1 MVPEIDVWRVAE
13 RLLELHGPDASIHAA
28 LRANE
33 LHSLGDF
40 EGQVTWVRI
49 LRAVAA
55 LLSADSRGAVH

>member
-1 MVPEIDVWRVAE
+1 MAPEIDIWRVAE

-28 LRANE
+28 LRADE
-33 LHSLGDF
+33 LRSVGDF

-55 LLSADSRGAVH
+55 LLSTESRGPVH